1 MAVIPSF
8 MENIYDR
15 NSVNMLMAK
24 TLEMNHF
31 SEGKFQQTLSSF
43 ELMHSKAPKI
53 MSHTSTLFNP
63 KAVLQESLKSSSN
76 GFMAARNS
84 SRTGTSKHF
93 NTGMLNKAM
102 GKS

>member
-1 MAVIPSF
+1 
-8 MENIYDR
+8 
-15 NSVNMLMAK
+15 MLMAK